1 MANPHS
7 CDMAVSMGLDPVTAH
22 RPYGCSQA
30 NIEYEVME
38 GKRIHKLGY
47 LILIFLPRLI
57 ICILFALINL
67 SSTNGIEILGH
78 RL

>member
-1 MANPHS
+1 
-7 CDMAVSMGLDPVTAH
+7 
-22 RPYGCSQA
+22 
-30 NIEYEVME
+30 ME